1 MFILFGRIY
10 KEIRLLCWK
19 FVREKGGDSFSH
31 GYCRASSLRE
41 GAFCLRKT
49 KKPPSLREVA
59 ARSAD
64 GRSYSFYRSAT
75 ALRYTG

>member
-10 KEIRLLCWK
+10 KEIRLLCWE

-31 GYCRASSLRE
+31 GYCRASSLGE

-49 KKPPSLREVA
+49 KKSLPH
-59 ARSAD
+59 
-64 GRSYSFYRSAT
+64 
-75 ALRYTG
+75 